1 MPVIYCG
8 ANIAVCQDVHVGRS
22 ADCKECSQMTLG
34 QPRRHSY
41 SSGSD
46 VSLMY
51 PGWRLMSFAKMVAG
65 DREGSL
71 AEVS

>member
-1 MPVIYCG
+1 MPVIYG
-8 ANIAVCQDVHVGRS
+8 SADTAVCQDVGCS

-51 PGWRLMSFAKMVAG
+51 PGWRLMSFAKMAAG

>member
-1 MPVIYCG
+1 MPVIYHS
-8 ANIAVCQDVHVGRS
+8 AKVAICQDVGCS
-22 ADCKECSQMTLG
+22 ADCRKCSQVTLG
-34 QPRRHSY
+34 QLRRHSY

-51 PGWRLMSFAKMVAG
+51 PGWRLMSFAKMAAG